1 MQFEVLLQLL
11 LCVFLALMDSTVRDV
26 ARRANVSISTVS
38 RVLNNSAPV
47 SEIKKR
53 RVLKAIKELQF
64 TPNPV
69 ARSLL
74 GQATG
79 TIGAILPHIT
89 GEFFADLLSGLD
101 GAIKKHDY
109 LLMVSASRR
118 LERDFITALRGM
130 YKRVD
135 GLIIMAP
142 ELSAER
148 VLTLIDSTIP
158 VVFLNTHSATDGM
171 FSINFDN
178 RDGMVKIAQHIAERG
193 HTLAAFIGGPSDAF
207 DAQERQQG
215 FLETVPDGLR
225 VICYP
230 GDFTFESGYKNGQ
243 KILGLLPRPTVI
255 VAANDL
261 SALGAMRALLENGVS
276 VPDEIAVTGF
286 DGTRGAHFS
295 TPSLTTVNVP
305 IGELAANAVRILVS
319 QLSEETIETHPE
331 ITPDLELIVRESS
344 LKQYHPDSHT
354 VV

>member
-1 MQFEVLLQLL
+1 
-11 LCVFLALMDSTVRDV
+11 MDPTVHDV

-47 SEIKKR
+47 SEDKRR
-53 RVLKAIKELQF
+53 RVLQAVKDLQF
-64 TPNPV
+64 TPNPA

-74 GQATG
+74 GQATS

-101 GAIKKHDY
+101 EGIKQHNY

-118 LERDFITALRGM
+118 LEHDFIAALRGM

-148 VLTLIDSTIP
+148 VLTLTGSSVP
-158 VVFLNTHSATDGM
+158 VVFLNTHSTTSGM
-171 FSINFDN
+171 LSVNFDN
-178 RDGMVKIAQHIAERG
+178 RDGMVKIARHIADRG
-193 HTLAAFIGGPSDAF
+193 HKRAAYIGGPSDAF

-215 FLETVPDGLR
+215 FLETVPDGLK
-225 VICYP
+225 VMYYS
-230 GDFTFESGYKNGQ
+230 GDFSFERGYENGQ
-243 KILGLLPRPTVI
+243 KILSSSPRPTVI

-261 SALGAMRALLENGVS
+261 SALGAMRALLENGVN

-286 DGTRGAHFS
+286 DGTRSAHFS

-305 IGELAANAVRILVS
+305 IGQLAANAVELLVN
-319 QLSEETIETHPE
+319 QLSSELPCVSPE
-331 ITPDLELIVRESS
+331 KSAELELIVRESS
-344 LKQYHPDSHT
+344 SKKY
-354 VV
+354 

>member
-1 MQFEVLLQLL
+1 
-11 LCVFLALMDSTVRDV
+11 MDPTVHDV

-38 RVLNNSAPV
+38 RVLNDSAPV
-47 SEIKKR
+47 SEDKRR
-53 RVLKAIKELQF
+53 RVLQAVKDLQF
-64 TPNPV
+64 TPNPA

-79 TIGAILPHIT
+79 TIGTILPHIT

-101 GAIKKHDY
+101 DGIKQHDY

-118 LERDFITALRGM
+118 LEHDFIAALRGM

-148 VLTLIDSTIP
+148 VLTLTGSSVP
-158 VVFLNTHSATDGM
+158 VVFLNTHSTTPGM
-171 FSINFDN
+171 LSVNFDN
-178 RDGMVKIAQHIAERG
+178 RDGMVKIARHIADHG
-193 HTLAAFIGGPSDAF
+193 HKRAAYIGGPNDAF

-215 FLETVPDGLR
+215 FLETAPDGLK
-225 VICYP
+225 VIYYS
-230 GDFTFESGYKNGQ
+230 GDFSFECGYKNGQ
-243 KILGLLPRPTVI
+243 KILDSSPRPTVI

-286 DGTRGAHFS
+286 DGTRSAHFS

-305 IGELAANAVRILVS
+305 IGQLATNAVELLVN
-319 QLSEETIETHPE
+319 QLSDEPPYKNPE
-331 ITPDLELIVRESS
+331 KSAELELIIRESS
-344 LKQYHPDSHT
+344 SKKY
-354 VV
+354 

>member
-1 MQFEVLLQLL
+1 
-11 LCVFLALMDSTVRDV
+11 MDPTVHDV

-47 SEIKKR
+47 SEDKRR
-53 RVLKAIKELQF
+53 RVLQAIKDLQF
-64 TPNPV
+64 TPNPA

-74 GQATG
+74 GQATS

-101 GAIKKHDY
+101 EGIKQHNY

-118 LERDFITALRGM
+118 LEHDFIAALRGM

-148 VLTLIDSTIP
+148 VLTLIGSSVP
-158 VVFLNTHSATDGM
+158 VVFLNTHSTTSGM
-171 FSINFDN
+171 LSVNFDN
-178 RDGMVKIAQHIAERG
+178 RDGMVKIARHIADRG
-193 HTLAAFIGGPSDAF
+193 HKRAAYIGGPSDAF

-215 FLETVPDGLR
+215 FLETVPDGLK
-225 VICYP
+225 VMYYS
-230 GDFTFESGYKNGQ
+230 GDFSFERGYENGQ
-243 KILGLLPRPTVI
+243 KILRSSPRPTVI

-261 SALGAMRALLENGVS
+261 SALGAMRALLENGVN

-286 DGTRGAHFS
+286 DGTRSAHFS

-305 IGELAANAVRILVS
+305 IGQLAANAVELLVN
-319 QLSEETIETHPE
+319 QLSSELPCVSPE
-331 ITPDLELIVRESS
+331 KSAELELIVRESS
-344 LKQYHPDSHT
+344 SKKY
-354 VV
+354 

>member
-1 MQFEVLLQLL
+1 
-11 LCVFLALMDSTVRDV
+11 MDPTVHDV

-47 SEIKKR
+47 SEDKRR
-53 RVLKAIKELQF
+53 RVLQAIKDLQF
-64 TPNPV
+64 TPNPA

-74 GQATG
+74 GQATS

-101 GAIKKHDY
+101 EGIKQHNY

-118 LERDFITALRGM
+118 LEHDFIAALRGM

-148 VLTLIDSTIP
+148 VLTLIGSSVP
-158 VVFLNTHSATDGM
+158 VVFLNTHSTTSGM
-171 FSINFDN
+171 LSVNFDN
-178 RDGMVKIAQHIAERG
+178 RDGMVKIARHIADRG
-193 HTLAAFIGGPSDAF
+193 HKRAAYIGGPSDAF

-215 FLETVPDGLR
+215 FLETVPDGLK
-225 VICYP
+225 VMYYS
-230 GDFTFESGYKNGQ
+230 GDFSFERGYENGQ
-243 KILGLLPRPTVI
+243 KILSSSPRPTVI

-261 SALGAMRALLENGVS
+261 SALGAMRALLENGVN

-286 DGTRGAHFS
+286 DGTRSAHFS

-305 IGELAANAVRILVS
+305 IGQLAANAVELLVN
-319 QLSEETIETHPE
+319 QLSSELPCVSPE
-331 ITPDLELIVRESS
+331 KSAELELIVRESS
-344 LKQYHPDSHT
+344 SKKY
-354 VV
+354 

>member
-1 MQFEVLLQLL
+1 
-11 LCVFLALMDSTVRDV
+11 MDPTIHDV
-26 ARRANVSISTVS
+26 ARRADVSISTVS

-47 SEIKKR
+47 GEDKRR
-53 RVLKAIKELQF
+53 RVLQAVKDLQF
-64 TPNPV
+64 TPNPA

-101 GAIKKHDY
+101 EGIKQHDY

-118 LERDFITALRGM
+118 LEHDFIAALRGM
-130 YKRVD
+130 YRRVD
-135 GLIIMAP
+135 GLVIMAP

-148 VLTLIDSTIP
+148 VLTLTGSAVP
-158 VVFLNTHSATDGM
+158 VVFLNTHSTTPGM
-171 FSINFDN
+171 LSVNFDN
-178 RDGMVKIAQHIAERG
+178 RDGMVKIARHIADRG
-193 HTLAAFIGGPSDAF
+193 HKRAAYIGGPNDAF

-215 FLETVPDGLR
+215 FLETVPDGLK
-225 VICYP
+225 VMHYS
-230 GDFTFESGYKNGQ
+230 GDFSFECGYENGQ
-243 KILGLLPRPTVI
+243 KILSSSPRPTVI

-286 DGTRGAHFS
+286 DGTRSAHFS

-305 IGELAANAVRILVS
+305 IGQLAANAVELLVN
-319 QLSEETIETHPE
+319 QLSNELPYESPE
-331 ITPDLELIVRESS
+331 KSAELELIVRESS
-344 LKQYHPDSHT
+344 SKKY
-354 VV
+354 

>member
-1 MQFEVLLQLL
+1 
-11 LCVFLALMDSTVRDV
+11 MDPTVHDV

-47 SEIKKR
+47 SEDKRR
-53 RVLKAIKELQF
+53 RVLQAIKDLQF
-64 TPNPV
+64 TPNPA

-74 GQATG
+74 GQSTS

-101 GAIKKHDY
+101 EGIKHHNY

-118 LERDFITALRGM
+118 LEHDFIAALRGM

-148 VLTLIDSTIP
+148 VLTLIGSSVP
-158 VVFLNTHSATDGM
+158 VVFLNTHSTTSGM
-171 FSINFDN
+171 LSVNFDN
-178 RDGMVKIAQHIAERG
+178 RDGMVKIARHIADRG
-193 HTLAAFIGGPSDAF
+193 HKRAAYIGGPNDAF

-215 FLETVPDGLR
+215 FLETVPDGLK
-225 VICYP
+225 VMYYS
-230 GDFTFESGYKNGQ
+230 GDFSFECGYENGQ
-243 KILGLLPRPTVI
+243 KILSSSPRPTVI

-261 SALGAMRALLENGVS
+261 SALGAMRALLENGVN

-286 DGTRGAHFS
+286 DGTRSAHFS

-305 IGELAANAVRILVS
+305 IGQLAANAVELLVN
-319 QLSEETIETHPE
+319 QLSSELPCVSPE
-331 ITPDLELIVRESS
+331 KSAELELIVRESS
-344 LKQYHPDSHT
+344 SKKY
-354 VV
+354 

>member
-1 MQFEVLLQLL
+1 
-11 LCVFLALMDSTVRDV
+11 MDPTVHDV

-47 SEIKKR
+47 SEDKRR
-53 RVLKAIKELQF
+53 RVLQAVKDLQF
-64 TPNPV
+64 TPNPA

-74 GQATG
+74 GQATS

-101 GAIKKHDY
+101 EGIKQHNY

-118 LERDFITALRGM
+118 LEHDFIAALRGM

-148 VLTLIDSTIP
+148 VLTLTGSSVP
-158 VVFLNTHSATDGM
+158 VVFLNTHSTTSGM
-171 FSINFDN
+171 LSVNFDN
-178 RDGMVKIAQHIAERG
+178 RDGMVKIARHIADRG
-193 HTLAAFIGGPSDAF
+193 HKRAAYIGGPSDAF

-215 FLETVPDGLR
+215 FLETVPDGLK
-225 VICYP
+225 VMYYS
-230 GDFTFESGYKNGQ
+230 GDFSFECGYENGQ
-243 KILGLLPRPTVI
+243 KILSSSPRPTVI

-261 SALGAMRALLENGVS
+261 SALGAMRALLENGIN

-286 DGTRGAHFS
+286 DGTRSAHFS

-305 IGELAANAVRILVS
+305 IGQLAANAVKLLVN
-319 QLSEETIETHPE
+319 QLSSELPCVSPE
-331 ITPDLELIVRESS
+331 KSAELELIVRESS
-344 LKQYHPDSHT
+344 SKNY
-354 VV
+354 

>member
-1 MQFEVLLQLL
+1 
-11 LCVFLALMDSTVRDV
+11 MDPTVHDV

-47 SEIKKR
+47 SEDKRR
-53 RVLKAIKELQF
+53 RVLQAIKDLQF
-64 TPNPV
+64 TPNPA

-74 GQATG
+74 GQATS

-101 GAIKKHDY
+101 EGIKQHNY

-118 LERDFITALRGM
+118 LEHDFIAALRGM

-148 VLTLIDSTIP
+148 VLTLTGSSVP
-158 VVFLNTHSATDGM
+158 VVFLNTHSTTSGM
-171 FSINFDN
+171 LSVNFDN
-178 RDGMVKIAQHIAERG
+178 RDGMVKIARHIANRG
-193 HTLAAFIGGPSDAF
+193 HKRAAYIGGPSDAF

-215 FLETVPDGLR
+215 FLETVPDGLK
-225 VICYP
+225 VMYYS
-230 GDFTFESGYKNGQ
+230 GDFSFERGYENGQ
-243 KILGLLPRPTVI
+243 KILSSSPRPTVI

-261 SALGAMRALLENGVS
+261 SALGAMRALLENGVN

-286 DGTRGAHFS
+286 DGTRSAHFS

-305 IGELAANAVRILVS
+305 IGQLAANAVELLVN
-319 QLSEETIETHPE
+319 QLSSELPCVSPE
-331 ITPDLELIVRESS
+331 KSAELELIVRESS
-344 LKQYHPDSHT
+344 SKKY
-354 VV
+354 